1 MRDSIFAYGQGNPGA
16 ISFLAMLDDLEHFV
30 IITKLDVATS
40 IRGTN
45 IWTLYSDLCGKDM
58 DKVIAL
64 CKNCPTEL
72 LEDAC
77 SRQDRSGKELV
88 KEYFTSK
95 ES

>member
-1 MRDSIFAYGQGNPGA
+1 MRDSIFNYGQGNPGA
-16 ISFLAMLDDLEHFV
+16 ISFLAMLDGIGHFI

-45 IWTLYSDLCGKDM
+45 IWTLYSDICDQDM

-64 CKNCPTEL
+64 CKNCPTAL

-77 SRQDRSGKELV
+77 SRQDGSGKELV
-88 KEYFTSK
+88 ESYFINKEN
-95 ES
+95 